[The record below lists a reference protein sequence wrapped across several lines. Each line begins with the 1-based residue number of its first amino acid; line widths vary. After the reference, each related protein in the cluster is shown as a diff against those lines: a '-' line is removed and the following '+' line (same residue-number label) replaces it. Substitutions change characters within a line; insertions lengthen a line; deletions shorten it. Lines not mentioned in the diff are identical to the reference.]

1 MFPTVAEPRYQL
13 LTTLE
18 SLNKFGSKGRRGPMT
33 SRVSGILK
41 RMAKC
46 AEHQGWEETPR
57 QLLHAYAAC
66 LTPSEI
72 GEAALLT
79 LDDTTAMRGAIR
91 NRMLRLGREGAAPAE
106 LDALGHALLEIEPRG
121 GRQRTRIDA
130 LVAQLYVYLG
140 PAARH
145 GVLERWRDRGT
156 SGTLARWV
164 KAVASDEAL
173 FDTWEVAEVW
183 RRSGHP
189 KAAAL
194 LAKRGH
200 PECLTQLLP
209 ELVARDTEGWIVSR
223 AALRAATVTEAVWE
237 AICAR
242 LPATYAY
249 LCVKTGRP
257 CSDKEALALV
267 DQSGSGF
274 MGDQGLAIWAVGQM
288 GKLRVLDQLR
298 VELKG
303 MTP

>member
-1 MFPTVAEPRYQL
+1 MA
-13 LTTLE
+13 
-18 SLNKFGSKGRRGPMT
+18 

-41 RMAKC
+41 RMAEC

-57 QLLHAYAAC
+57 HLLHAYAAC

-79 LDDTTAMRGAIR
+79 LSDTTAMRGAIR

-106 LDALGHALLEIEPRG
+106 LDALGHALLALEPCD

-130 LVAQLYVYLG
+130 LIAQLYAYLG
-140 PAARH
+140 PAARQ
-145 GVLERWRDRGT
+145 GALERWRDRGT
-156 SGTLARWV
+156 SGALARWV
-164 KAVASDEAL
+164 KAVASDDAL

-183 RRSGHP
+183 RRSVHP

-209 ELVARDTEGWIVSR
+209 ELVAQDTEGWIVSR
-223 AALRAATVTEAVWE
+223 AALRAATVTEAAWE

-249 LCVKTGRP
+249 LCAKTGRP
-257 CSDKEALALV
+257 CSDDERWRSSSSPKAASRATKAWL
-267 DQSGSGF
+267 SGPQARWVSCESWISSELSSKARNPMAAQCKGLQGTGSSESGKF
-274 MGDQGLAIWAVGQM
+274 
-288 GKLRVLDQLR
+288 
-298 VELKG
+298 
-303 MTP
+303 